1 MSVDTVPDTAVALGR
16 HERNREGRDDYDIT
30 WRWADGQRSSGFTAV
45 LRVKN
50 EARNL
55 PWVLPGL
62 LRSVERVVLID
73 NRSDDGTPQVAERV
87 AIELELR
94 DRLEVLS
101 YPFAV
106 ARCGSEHLGTPP
118 DSLHS
123 LTYYYNWAFSQVGT
137 WYAMKWDG
145 DMVLT
150 EEGEQIVR
158 DLAWQLEATEVVLP
172 ILRVPVYVRSA
183 DVAYVDVGVSGYF
196 EPCGWPNTPRYR
208 FIKGFEWEVP
218 VRPDDVPTRM
228 LPSFTCFELKW
239 LDSDEFSNW
248 TGDDFITSRRS
259 SRKQRDWALFTALNE
274 GRMPPELIRLERGDA
289 AHVIDVVRT
298 GRRAWW
304 EQLAAT
310 VNR

>member
-1 MSVDTVPDTAVALGR
+1 MTVVTTP

-30 WRWADGQRSSGFTAV
+30 WHWAGEQRSSGFTAV
-45 LRVKN
+45 MRVKN

-62 LRSVERVVLID
+62 LRAVERVVLID
-73 NRSDDGTPQVAERV
+73 NGSDDGTADVAERV
-87 AIELELR
+87 ATELELT
-94 DRLEVLS
+94 DRLDVLS

-137 WYAMKWDG
+137 RYAMKWDG

-172 ILRVPVYVRSA
+172 ILRVPVYVESA
-183 DVAYVDVGVSGYF
+183 DVAWVDVGVSGYF
-196 EPCGWPNTPRYR
+196 EPCGWPNTREYR

-218 VRPDDVPTRM
+218 VRPDNVPTRM
-228 LPSFTCFELKW
+228 LPSYTCFELKW

-248 TGDDFITSRRS
+248 TGDDFITSQRS
-259 SRKQRDWALFTALNE
+259 SRKQRDYHLFTSLNE
-274 GRMPPELIRLERGDA
+274 GRVPPELVKLERGDA
-289 AHVIDVVRT
+289 EHVIDVVRT
-298 GRRAWW
+298 GRRTWW
-304 EQLAAT
+304 EQLATT
-310 VNR
+310 VAR